1 MVCASH
7 LSERAVKLLCL
18 LAALLCVCVYIVHQT
33 QIYYIVTGFHVR
45 DIPAGY
51 PHTNTYQNGNAGVR
65 RPLWQPDFPLSLA
78 CCSSYVA
85 ATDAAAAAA
94 AHYTD

>member
-1 MVCASH
+1 
-7 LSERAVKLLCL
+7 VKLLCL
-18 LAALLCVCVYIVHQT
+18 LAALLYVC
-33 QIYYIVTGFHVR
+33 IYSTPNTDIYIVTGFHVR

-51 PHTNTYQNGNAGVR
+51 PHTHIKTGMPRVR
-65 RPLWQPDFPLSLA
+65 RPLEQPDFPLSLV

-94 AHYTD
+94 HYTD